1 MAVIFRPFGR
11 WAWSTSL
18 PTLALLSMVSCGS
31 GSGGSAE
38 NVVNSLSL
46 DALLTSQLIQAGL
59 DGDPIDGRIIP
70 EITEPLAELGK
81 RLFFTKS
88 LSGDFDA
95 ACASCH
101 HPRLA
106 GGDAMALPIGT
117 DAVDPDLLGP
127 LRAHHSAAEDYDGG
141 PTVPRNS
148 PTTFN
153 VALWDESLFWDG
165 RVQNL
170 ESGIATPD
178 SSSSG
183 TADPLAGNTLAAAQ
197 ARFPVTNEE
206 EMRGFTFEYGLNNT
220 AVRDHLAAR
229 LGNFG
234 VGAGEI
240 TEDWVSLFRTA
251 FEEPTMPVQDL
262 ITFENVVAAIGAYED
277 SQVFVD
283 TPWKQYV
290 EGNQNAISNAAKRG
304 ALLFLREPN
313 EGGAAC
319 DRCHSGDFFTDG
331 DYHLT
336 AFPQIGRGKG
346 VPNLIGDMD
355 ADYGR
360 SMFVGGMIER
370 FSFRTPALINVTET
384 GPWGH
389 AGSFSDLETLLRY
402 HVDPVSG
409 FANFNLA
416 ALPAGMQTAGFVQNT
431 GEVVDQLLL
440 KRGAGTSRLPANLS
454 LSDRDYADLIA
465 FLESLTDPRI
475 LDPNFL
481 EDWIARNDA
490 GFTDSQLL
498 LAHDG
503 QGEVY

>member
-1 MAVIFRPFGR
+1 MQSFKLLKLRASVT
-11 WAWSTSL
+11 ST
-18 PTLALLSMVSCGS
+18 TALALLILASCGS
-31 GSGGSAE
+31 SSGGSADTDTT
-38 NVVNSLSL
+38 NLTL
-46 DALLTSQLIQAGL
+46 DTQLAAALTLAGL
-59 DGDPIDGRIIP
+59 DGDPVDGRSFP
-70 EITEPLAELGK
+70 EITDPLAELGK

-106 GGDAMALPIGT
+106 GGDAMALSIGT

-127 LRAHHSAAEDYDGG
+127 LRAHHPSAEGYDGG

-153 VALWDESLFWDG
+153 LALWEESLFWDG
-165 RVQNL
+165 RVQKL

-178 SSSSG
+178 SSSSA
-183 TADPLAGNTLAAAQ
+183 TADPLAGATLSAAQ
-197 ARFPVTNEE
+197 ARFPVTSEE
-206 EMRGFTFEYGLNNT
+206 EMRGFTFEYGLNNA
-220 AVRDHLAAR
+220 AVRDHLAGR

-234 VGAGEI
+234 AGAGEI
-240 TEDWVSLFRTA
+240 SEDWVSLFRTT
-251 FEEPTMPVQDL
+251 FNEPTMPVQDL

-277 SQVFVD
+277 SQIFVE

-290 EGNQNAISNAAKRG
+290 AGDRDAISAAAKRG

-313 EGGAAC
+313 QGGAAC
-319 DRCHSGDFFTDG
+319 ARCHSGDFFTDG

-346 VPNLIGDMD
+346 VPNLIGGMD

-370 FSFRTPALINVTET
+370 FSFRTPSMINVMET

-389 AGSFSDLETLLRY
+389 AGSFSDMETLLRY
-402 HVDPVSG
+402 HVDPLSG
-409 FANFNLA
+409 FAGFNLA
-416 ALPAGMQTAGFVQNT
+416 GLPAGMQTSGFVQNT
-431 GEVVDQLLL
+431 GEAVNQLLL
-440 KRGAGTSRLPANLS
+440 QRGAGTSQLPTNLS
-454 LSDRDYADLIA
+454 LNDRDYTDLIA

-475 LDPNFL
+475 LDPVFL
-481 EDWIARNDA
+481 EPWISRNDA
-490 GFTDSQLL
+490 GFTDSHLL

-503 QGEVY
+503 QGEVF